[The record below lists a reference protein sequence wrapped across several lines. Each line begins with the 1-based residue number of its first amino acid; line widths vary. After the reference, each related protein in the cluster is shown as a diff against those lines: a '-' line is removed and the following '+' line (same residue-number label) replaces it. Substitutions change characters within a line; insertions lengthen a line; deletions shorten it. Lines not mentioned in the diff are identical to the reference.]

1 MKPQVLLNGA
11 ARAQAETVR
20 QFKIEQ
26 GFVATVT
33 SDLVNYSV
41 MLQNGAWTYGPAVAR
56 IIDVT
61 ARLGGK
67 TPEES
72 KKLFAY
78 AVKAQALREL
88 SKAVMDGT
96 RGETAPGPASK
107 VEPEK
112 VDG

>member
-1 MKPQVLLNGA
+1 MKSPILLNGA
-11 ARAQAETVR
+11 ARQNPQTVV

-26 GFVATVT
+26 GFVAVVT
-33 SDLVNYSV
+33 SDLQNYSV
-41 MLQNGAWTYGPAVAR
+41 VLRNGAWTYGPAIGR
-56 IIDVT
+56 IIDIT

-72 KKLFAY
+72 KRLFAY

-88 SKAVMDGT
+88 SQAVMNGT
-96 RGETAPGPASK
+96 RGAQTPAPSSK

>member
-1 MKPQVLLNGA
+1 MKPALLVNGVA
-11 ARAQAETVR
+11 GHKPQTIV

-26 GFVATVT
+26 GFVAVVT
-33 SDLVNYSV
+33 SDLQNYSV
-41 MLQNGAWTYGPAVAR
+41 VIKNGAWTYGPAIGR

-96 RGETAPGPASK
+96 RGGTAAGPVSTI
-107 VEPEK
+107 EPEK